1 MRRYRKFNHGPYSF
15 RHTWWACRSVPA
27 CACLWSPGP
36 PCSRCGQAAPAS
48 CGPESTLRSCRLGLA
63 SVRGQAG
70 QPSCAAFLAARA
82 QACKHDR
89 PARTALRLADTASQ
103 SQSSAPSDHIQHHCQ
118 QQQQQCPLRNNSSC
132 GNNISAQINR
142 LDVSRVL
149 SWNDS
154 CGCLFFARR
163 IFLHT
168 INIFPSERWSLVSR
182 LGAVCRVTLTEYS

>member
-1 MRRYRKFNHGPYSF
+1 MGPASSC
-15 RHTWWACRSVPA
+15 RHLYTWWACRSGPA

-36 PCSRCGQAAPAS
+36 PCSQCGQAVRAS
-48 CGPESTLRSCRLGLA
+48 CGPESTLCEAAGWA
-63 SVRGQAG
+63 WPGAGPGG

-118 QQQQQCPLRNNSSC
+118 QQQQQCPVRNNSSC

-142 LDVSRVL
+142 LDVSRGL
-149 SWNDS
+149 SRDTTVV
-154 CGCLFFARR
+154 GVY
-163 IFLHT
+163 FL
-168 INIFPSERWSLVSR
+168 R
-182 LGAVCRVTLTEYS
+182 AEYFCIQ